1 MYNTGDVLIVGYVFM
16 EVDAVLEKLKKDWI
30 LENMRAN
37 LKGKDMV
44 RDSV

>member
-1 MYNTGDVLIVGYVFM
+1 MYNTRDVLIVGYVFM
-16 EVDAVLEKLKKDWI
+16 EVDVVLEKLKKDWI

>member
-1 MYNTGDVLIVGYVFM
+1 MYNTGDVLIVGCVFM
-16 EVDAVLEKLKKDWI
+16 EVDVVLEKLKKDWI